1 MRITRAIKIQAVL
14 LLTDIIDGE
23 VQYLEALAEF
33 CEMLARQARQELERD
48 R

>member
-14 LLTDIIDGE
+14 LLTNIIDGE
-23 VQYLEALAEF
+23 VQDLEALAEGS
-33 CEMLARQARQELERD
+33 EMLARQARQELERD